1 VRGTNHPGSLQT
13 GKMKIVAATFLST
26 LILQTYAFSPSISV
40 TRSATELYG
49 RTPFIT
55 GNWKLNP
62 QTKDEAVELAG
73 KIASKINA
81 DSPKADV
88 ALFVPYVFIEA
99 AMAACGDKLMVGA
112 EGVCPEV
119 NGAFTGAVSASMLDS
134 VGVQW
139 ALAGHSER
147 RVIFEESDEYI
158 NGQCLKLISQ
168 GMSVMLC
175 IGESEAEYEQDLAGS
190 VCAVQLKKGLAG
202 ISKDDMKNV
211 AIAYEPVWAIGT
223 GKVAT
228 PDTAQSVHATCR
240 QILANMYDIET
251 ANSVRILYGGSVT
264 PDSVDSLMAKPDI
277 DGALV
282 GGASLDSEKF
292 GRIINFQV

>member
-1 VRGTNHPGSLQT
+1 
-13 GKMKIVAATFLST
+13 MKLSVITLLST
-26 LILQTYAFSPSISV
+26 LVSTGAFAPSSFGSNAKSV
-40 TRSATELYG
+40 TSTQLEARK
-49 RTPFIT
+49 PFIS

-62 QTKDEAVELAG
+62 QTKDEAVKLASDIAA
-73 KIASKINA
+73 KITP
-81 DSPKADV
+81 DSPDAEV

-99 AMAACGDKLMVGA
+99 AMTAVADKLQVGA
-112 EGVCPEV
+112 EGVCPEI
-119 NGAFTGAVSASMLDS
+119 NGAFTGAVSTAMLDS

-147 RVIFEESDEYI
+147 RVIFGETDEYI
-158 NGQCLKLISQ
+158 NGQCLKLIQQ

-175 IGESEAEYEQDLAGS
+175 IGESESEYEQRLAGA

-202 ISKDDMKNV
+202 ITKEEMSRV
-211 AIAYEPVWAIGT
+211 VIAYEPVWAIGT

-228 PDTAQSVHATCR
+228 PETAQNVHATCR
-240 QILANMYDIET
+240 AIIAEMYDQET
-251 ANSVRILYGGSVT
+251 ADNVRILYGGSVT
-264 PDSVDSLMAKPDI
+264 PESVDELMAQPDI

-292 GRIINFQV
+292 GRILNFQ

>member
-1 VRGTNHPGSLQT
+1 
-13 GKMKIVAATFLST
+13 MKLSAAIFLSALAT
-26 LILQTYAFSPSISV
+26 SAAFAPSLKAAPS
-40 TRSATELYG
+40 TTQLDAR
-49 RTPFIT
+49 RPFIT

-62 QTKDEAVELAG
+62 QTKDEAVSLAADIAA
-73 KIASKINA
+73 KITP
-81 DSPKADV
+81 DSPDAEV
-88 ALFVPYVFIEA
+88 ALFVPYVFLEA
-99 AMAACGDKLMVGA
+99 AMGAVSDKIQIGA
-112 EGVCPEV
+112 EGVCPEMK
-119 NGAFTGAVSASMLDS
+119 GAFTGAVSTTMLDS
-134 VGVQW
+134 IGVKW

-147 RVIFEESDEYI
+147 RVIFGESDEYI
-158 NGQCLKLISQ
+158 NGQCLKLIEQ

-175 IGESEAEYEQDLAGS
+175 IGESESEYDANLAGA

-202 ISKDDMKNV
+202 ISKEQMSRV

-228 PDTAQSVHATCR
+228 PEVAQSVHAACR
-240 QILANMYDIET
+240 NILTEMYDQVT
-251 ANSVRILYGGSVT
+251 GDATRILYGGSVT
-264 PDSVDSLMAKPDI
+264 PESVDDLMSQPDI